1 METSGIEQMDVT
13 VCGEASAPLPI
24 RQPNSG
30 PYKKQAFPMI
40 SKRPEHLRMNLWQH
54 HFCKPWKVENQ
65 ERIWAPL
72 KLKFEGLFGLLLK
85 SDSIKE
91 SVIAQ
96 RDLESKEK
104 RIFFPV
110 NQWCIKKKTLA
121 NGIAE
126 L

>member
-1 METSGIEQMDVT
+1 MTPPRWE
-13 VCGEASAPLPI
+13 P
-24 RQPNSG
+24 
-30 PYKKQAFPMI
+30 
-40 SKRPEHLRMNLWQH
+40 
-54 HFCKPWKVENQ
+54 CKVQNQ
-65 ERIWAPL
+65 EWTGAPL

-96 RDLESKEK
+96 RLGKQRKTDF
-104 RIFFPV
+104 FFPV
-110 NQWCIKKKTLA
+110 NQWCINKQTLA

>member
-1 METSGIEQMDVT
+1 
-13 VCGEASAPLPI
+13 
-24 RQPNSG
+24 
-30 PYKKQAFPMI
+30 MI

-54 HFCKPWKVENQ
+54 HFSKPWKVENQ
-65 ERIWAPL
+65 EQTWAPW

-85 SDSIKE
+85 SDNIKE

-96 RDLESKEK
+96 RDLESKRKTEF
-104 RIFFPV
+104 FFPV
-110 NQWCIKKKTLA
+110 NQWCIKNPQNKKKQKKTLA

>member
-1 METSGIEQMDVT
+1 MT
-13 VCGEASAPLPI
+13 APPVS
-24 RQPNSG
+24 PAGCTATTDS
-30 PYKKQAFPMI
+30 
-40 SKRPEHLRMNLWQH
+40 S
-54 HFCKPWKVENQ
+54 
-65 ERIWAPL
+65 PL
-72 KLKFEGLFGLLLK
+72 ELKFEGLFGLLLK

-104 RIFFPV
+104 RIFFFSCQSMV
-110 NQWCIKKKTLA
+110 HKKNQTLA